1 MWTPAWALADV
12 IGKRLAD
19 LGHGPE
25 VTENRKLLTT
35 LRMLINRSQ
44 MAGHHVPFDQP
55 EELSKLV
62 AQAREHLRGTNLEV
76 EEPDPAAAL
85 TLRYR

>member
-1 MWTPAWALADV
+1 M
-12 IGKRLAD
+12 IGKRLEE

-25 VTENRKLLTT
+25 VTQNRKLLTT

-55 EELSKLV
+55 EELAKLV
-62 AQAREHLRGTNLEV
+62 AQAQEHLRGTNVEI
-76 EEPDPAAAL
+76 EEPDSAAAL
-85 TLRYR
+85 TQRYR